1 MASLARTILEEH
13 LVRGELRPGT
23 EIALRVD
30 QTLAQDATGTMA
42 MMQLELFGVDRVQVE
57 TAVVYVDHNILQI
70 DFKNPD
76 DHRFLQAM
84 AAKYGAWFSRPGN
97 GICHYV
103 HCERFAAPGKTLVG
117 ADSHTTQSGSCAMI
131 AIGAGGLDVAVC
143 MAGHPFEL
151 PCPKI
156 VGVHLE
162 NELERPWIQ
171 AKDVI
176 LELLRRRGVRGG
188 RGCVFEFWGPGVD
201 TLSYTERGTIAN
213 MIAELGA
220 TGAVFPSDEQTR
232 AWLEG
237 QGRAGD
243 FTALPTGAAGD
254 FDEEEDI
261 DLGALVPLVAKP
273 SSPGNVVPVEEVA
286 GTELAQVCIGSS
298 VNSSYEDCAVVGA
311 VLRGRR
317 ISERLISATATP
329 GSRQILDQITRSGT
343 YVDLLAAG
351 VRMLEPACGP
361 CVGMGQAPPSG
372 SASLRTFNRNF
383 PGRSGTADDQ
393 VYLCSPAVA
402 AASMLTGVISDP
414 RELAD
419 VELPERP
426 AARPD
431 VVQKHVLAPAPEEEA
446 AGIEVPRGPNIKPPP
461 PQKPLPDE
469 LELRVLIVAP
479 DDISTGDLSP
489 DGATVMAYRSNV
501 PAIAEFTFQ
510 HRDKEFP
517 RRAKEWGGG
526 FIVAGHNYGQ
536 GSSREHAAL
545 APAQLGVRAVIAKS
559 FARIHRRNLIA
570 QGIVPLMF
578 RDEADYERAEL
589 GQTWQIDGLHGIA
602 EGVDELEVEIV
613 DGGEG
618 TFPLTHDL
626 LPREREVVVAGGLI
640 RYLREQE
647 PAPA

>member
-1 MASLARTILEEH
+1 MASLANSILEEH
-13 LVRGELRPGT
+13 LVRGELVPGT
-23 EIALRVD
+23 EIGIRVD
-30 QTLAQDATGTMA
+30 QALAQDATGTMA
-42 MMQLELFGVDRVQVE
+42 MMQFELFEVDRVQVE

-84 AAKYGAWFSRPGN
+84 AARYGAWFSRPGN

-103 HCERFAAPGKTLVG
+103 HCERFATPGKTLIG

-156 VGVHLE
+156 VGVYLE
-162 NELERPWIQ
+162 NELARPWIQ

-188 RGCVFEFWGPGVD
+188 RGCVFEFTGPGVG

-232 AWLEG
+232 AWLDE
-237 QGRAGD
+237 QGRGD
-243 FTALPTGAAGD
+243 DYVELPTGAAGD
-254 FDEEEDI
+254 FDEVEEI
-261 DLGALVPLVAKP
+261 DLAALIPLVARP
-273 SSPGNVVPVEEVA
+273 SSPGNVVPVDEVV
-286 GTELAQVCIGSS
+286 GMELAQVCIGSS
-298 VNSSYEDCAVVGA
+298 VNSSYEDLALVGA
-311 VLRGRR
+311 VLRGERL
-317 ISERLISATATP
+317 SEKLISATATP

-343 YVDLLAAG
+343 YVDLLTAG

-414 RELAD
+414 RELAG
-419 VELPERP
+419 VEMPERP
-426 AARPD
+426 PARPE
-431 VVQKHVLAPAPEEEA
+431 VVTKHILAPAPVEEA
-446 AGIEVPRGPNIKPPP
+446 ASIEIPRGPNIKPPP
-461 PQKPLPDE
+461 EQKPLPDE
-469 LELRVLIVAP
+469 VELRVLIVAP

-570 QGIVPLMF
+570 QGIVPLLF
-578 RDEADYERAEL
+578 KDEADYDKAEL
-589 GQTWQIDGLHGIA
+589 GQTWHISGLHEIA
-602 EGVDELEVEIV
+602 AGEDELDCEIRE
-613 DGGEG
+613 DG
-618 TFPLTHDL
+618 TIVLTHDL
-626 LPREREVVVAGGLI
+626 LPREREIVVAGGLI
-640 RYLREQE
+640 RYLREQQ
-647 PAPA
+647 PAAA